1 MGAVHAERS
10 PNGSTTRRTDVT
22 AHLLPRDVS
31 REDHQVFVWVFHR
44 VSGVLLIVL
53 LSLQLFTGFFQAST
67 SNSDAVA
74 TIAGLHKHAVVN
86 CLMVFLF
93 IFHSLYGIRT
103 ILMDLGLGREKLL
116 FWSLSALGLVIFVV
130 FLVLYATLVMA

>member
-1 MGAVHAERS
+1 ME
-10 PNGSTTRRTDVT
+10 VT
-22 AHLLPRDVS
+22 AHLLPRNFGPENVGIG
-31 REDHQVFVWVFHR
+31 EVHQVFVWVFHR

-67 SNSDAVA
+67 SSHEAVA
-74 TIAGLHKHAVVN
+74 TVAALHKHAVVN

-116 FWSLSALGLVIFVV
+116 FWSFSALGLVIFAV
-130 FLVLYATLVMA
+130 FLVLYATLVQA

>member
-1 MGAVHAERS
+1 MAPSLGDSPSLTLRASICGAC
-10 PNGSTTRRTDVT
+10 
-22 AHLLPRDVS
+22 LLL
-31 REDHQVFVWVFHR
+31 WVFHR
-44 VSGVLLIVL
+44 VSGLLLIVL

-74 TIAGLHKHAVVN
+74 TIASLHKHAVVN

-93 IFHSLYGIRT
+93 IYHSLYGIRT

-116 FWSLSALGLVIFVV
+116 FWCFNALGLVLFAV